1 MHLNFSPFPYLQT
14 ERLQLRPIALDDDRA
29 LFFHRTDPD
38 MNRYIDR
45 KKPEN
50 VEEVRQFIQT
60 LIDAT
65 TEGRSLFWVISLKD
79 NPAMIGTICLWNL
92 DPEREKA
99 EIGYALH
106 PDFQG
111 CGYMQEAFEKVVQYA
126 FADMQA
132 KTIEGVVH
140 PENLPSVRVL
150 ERNGFQYKEMEDGLR
165 VFVLETTL

>member
-1 MHLNFSPFPYLQT
+1 MYLSFSPFPYLQT

-29 LFFHRTDPD
+29 LFFQRTDPG

-60 LIDAT
+60 LIDA
-65 TEGRSLFWVISLKD
+65 GVQGKSVFWVISLKD
-79 NPAMIGTICLWNL
+79 NPALIGTICLWNL
-92 DPEREKA
+92 DPERDKA

-106 PDFQG
+106 PNFQG
-111 CGYMQEAFEKVVQYA
+111 QGYMQEAFEKVVQYA

-132 KTIEGVVH
+132 KTVEGVVH
-140 PENLPSVRVL
+140 PENLASVRVL
-150 ERNGFQYKEMEDGLR
+150 ERNGFRQTGMEDNLL
-165 VFVLETTL
+165 VYELKSF